1 MKNLLK
7 IAVLILFLSGNAY
20 TKEIVLECN
29 YKENSTIPK
38 LQGQRTYLINLT
50 KKILEDGHFLAPF
63 RIIVEKN
70 YIGWYSINKAPN
82 NMIKDKNKPNWPAHL
97 AKINRVSGD
106 YVWINFY
113 LTLEQFNKFSSM
125 DGDLENKSKFMSGNK
140 KVFDIF
146 DKEIANMSYLQNE
159 QTSKFIGVCNKS
171 ERKF

>member
-50 KKILEDGHFLAPF
+50 KNIRGWALSCSFK
-63 RIIVEKN
+63 IIVEKN

-82 NMIKDKNKPNWPAHL
+82 NMIKGKNKPNWPVHL

-106 YVWINFY
+106 FVMINFY

-125 DGDLENKSKFMSGNK
+125 DGDLDNKYGFMSGNK